1 MNIAAASGYKLPL
14 THRCQSPIFSKVWV
28 TLIRNKLFY
37 NPHKPKH
44 YLYSES
50 DFLEKNNLRGIVLPI
65 AQKPQLM
72 RRKYEVCSNW
82 SLMTC
87 CYVMLTSIDKR
98 ISASDCYLINL
109 SLLSVGP
116 PIPTVVFVADSV
128 LGVPYLTLVQSKIM
142 WVLLGVE
149 KPHKH
154 SLMTHNL
161 DTYNPNYTSN
171 HVCKWH
177 FMK

>member
-1 MNIAAASGYKLPL
+1 MS
-14 THRCQSPIFSKVWV
+14 
-28 TLIRNKLFY
+28 
-37 NPHKPKH
+37 
-44 YLYSES
+44 
-50 DFLEKNNLRGIVLPI
+50 I

-87 CYVMLTSIDKR
+87 CYVMLTSIDKC

-109 SLLSVGP
+109 SLLPIGP

-149 KPHKH
+149 NYVGVTWRCYKH

-171 HVCKWH
+171 HVCK
-177 FMK
+177 